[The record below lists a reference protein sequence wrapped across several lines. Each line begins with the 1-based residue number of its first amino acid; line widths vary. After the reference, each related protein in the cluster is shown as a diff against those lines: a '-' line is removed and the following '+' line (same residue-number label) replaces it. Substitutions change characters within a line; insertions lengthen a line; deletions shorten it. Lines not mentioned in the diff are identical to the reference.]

1 MKDQNVE
8 NPEKALIAIADT
20 HGHLDILQ
28 KLLVKIEDS
37 YEEYDLV
44 FMGDYCDNGP
54 QIKELLEFLIELTK
68 KENVYAILG
77 NHDLA
82 CIRSLGYPQ
91 NKPDPVWFSRWR
103 ERYWDFDGSTAFAYD
118 AYNAQDLKQKM
129 PKAHQDFLLNLPWVL
144 ELRDH
149 VFVHSGM
156 EIGSLE
162 PQILRLKQRIL
173 PQVHTHLPSQ
183 IRDKNLS
190 NLHDPNWTR
199 TVVSAHNK
207 RPTGVLGESFFA
219 PKRVCI
225 AADVDRQKCL
235 RAVELLTR
243 KELIVQV

>member
-1 MKDQNVE
+1 MKEQKIE
-8 NPEKALIAIADT
+8 QPEKALIAIADT
-20 HGHLDILQ
+20 HGHLDILL
-28 KLLVKIEDS
+28 KLLRKIEDT

-54 QIKELLEFLIELTK
+54 QIKELLDFLIEFIK

-91 NKPDPVWFSRWR
+91 KQPDPIWFSRWG
-103 ERYWDFDGSTAFAYD
+103 ERYWDFGGSTAFAYE
-118 AYNAQDLKQKM
+118 AYSAQELQQKM

-144 ELRDH
+144 EFRDH

-156 EIGSLE
+156 EIGPLE
-162 PQILRLKQRIL
+162 PQILRLKQRVL
-173 PQVHTHLPSQ
+173 PLVRTHLPPQ
-183 IRDKNLS
+183 IRDKDLS
-190 NLHDPNWTR
+190 ALHDPNWTK

-207 RPTGVLGESFFA
+207 RPTGVLGKSFFA

-235 RAVELLTR
+235 RAVELVSRTELTA
-243 KELIVQV
+243 Q